1 MSRNNRYKTNTPIG
15 GDNNANKIYEDLNGY
30 YLKFIYNEENILII
44 AFNIELLDG
53 IKYGIKI
60 NKDMIYEM
68 NDTFKEYEYEIEH
81 IIKLFD
87 DAIKENKYQLI
98 QQKNSLEL
106 ILKIKDR
113 IKGEKNLQ
121 FSLSNSKKE
130 DEYLTL
136 LSNEIKKLKRKIN
149 EITNNSESKEE
160 SVNEDNSLNS
170 SSIYDSSKYQSKISL
185 KKEDTNFNI
194 YDNNSL
200 TQQNTGIFCIKDFN
214 KQFNLNITDNN
225 ITILDMSNK
234 KIGDKFFY
242 YLNNIYF
249 NQLEELYLYNNNLFN
264 ILEFQ
269 KTNLPELKI
278 LSLSHNNIS
287 DINVLKLL
295 NTPKLKELWL
305 YSNNISNIK
314 VFKKVNFKLLEKLS
328 LNDNKIEDISVLEDS
343 NFKNLKELKLNNNE
357 IKDIKVL
364 AISNFE
370 KLQILSLYSNKI
382 KNIYILEKTTFPELK
397 ELNLK
402 NNNISDINVLKN
414 VNYPFLERLI
424 LSNNKIEDISV
435 FYKSNFKYLKELWL
449 NDNII
454 IDINVFDN
462 ECFYYNN
469 LELLYL
475 NNNNID
481 INKNSLTIE
490 ILKKYIKDFNI

>member
-15 GDNNANKIYEDLNGY
+15 GDNNDNKIYEDLNGY

-68 NDTFKEYEYEIEH
+68 NDTFKKYEYEIDH

-87 DAIKENKYQLI
+87 DTIKENKYQII
-98 QQKNSLEL
+98 QQNNSLEL

-113 IKGEKNLQ
+113 IKGEKSLQ

-130 DEYLTL
+130 DEYLAL
-136 LSNEIKKLKRKIN
+136 LSIEIKKLKRKIN

-160 SVNEDNSLNS
+160 SQNEDNSLSIS
-170 SSIYDSSKYQSKISL
+170 SNYGSSKYQSKICV
-185 KKEDTNFNI
+185 KKEDANINI

-200 TQQNTGIFCIKDFN
+200 DQQNTGIYFINDFN
-214 KQFNLNITDNN
+214 KQFNLNIKDNN
-225 ITILDMSNK
+225 ISILDMSNK
-234 KIGDKFFY
+234 LIGDKFFY
-242 YLNNIYF
+242 YLNNIDF

-264 ILEFQ
+264 ILELQ

-295 NTPKLKELWL
+295 NAPKLKELWL

-314 VFKKVNFKLLEKLS
+314 VFKKVNFKFLEKLS
-328 LNDNKIEDISVLEDS
+328 LSGNKIEDISVLEDS

-370 KLQILSLYSNKI
+370 KLQILCLHSNKI
-382 KNIYILEKTTFPELK
+382 KYIYILEKTNFPELK

-402 NNNISDINVLKN
+402 NNNISDISVLKN

-424 LSNNKIEDISV
+424 LSNNKIGDISV
-435 FYKSNFKYLKELWL
+435 FYKTNFKYLKELCL

-454 IDINVFDN
+454 IDINVFGN

-481 INKNSLTIE
+481 INRNSLTIE
-490 ILKKYIKDFNI
+490 IMKKYIKDFNI